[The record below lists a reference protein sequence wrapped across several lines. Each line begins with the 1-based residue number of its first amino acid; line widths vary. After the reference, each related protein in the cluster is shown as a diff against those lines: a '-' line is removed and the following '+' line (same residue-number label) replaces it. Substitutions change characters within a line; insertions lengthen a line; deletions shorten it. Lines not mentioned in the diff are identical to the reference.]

1 MTTPTSPA
9 RESADRYV
17 DRLATACKL
26 KGLVVEIV
34 EPSTRLKIAT
44 PNGHA
49 LMAETIS
56 LRPDR
61 SEALIWHWSW
71 GTPICAAGDIDLAA
85 RSIFHVIA
93 EGAVR

>member
-1 MTTPTSPA
+1 MITQPPMA

-26 KGLVVEIV
+26 KGLLVEIV
-34 EPSTRLKIAT
+34 EPSTRLTIST

-49 LMAETIS
+49 MMAETIS

-61 SEALIWHWSW
+61 SEALNWHWSW
-71 GTPICAAGDIDLAA
+71 GPPICAAGDIDLAA

-93 EGAVR
+93 EGAV